1 VATTGSVEAG
11 ILAVFISLFSTAR
24 KRSEI
29 LFQALRSTA
38 GLSPL
43 HAAGIPC

>member
-1 VATTGSVEAG
+1 MDERREHRV
-11 ILAVFISLFSTAR
+11 AR
-24 KRSEI
+24 KRGEN

-38 GLSPL
+38 GPSPL